1 MTNHTTR
8 RIDPPAGWRSLTVQ
22 IITFLFLPLAL
33 IVLAVTLGSTRLH
46 QNAMRDLVAER
57 DERIVRM
64 AAQSIEDQVTA
75 RENDL
80 RGLASQIDTYFD
92 SRDRETYSLQPILDR
107 SAYLDVQFDIGIV
120 VMDRQLNIV
129 AGRGMLTSVLQTE
142 KHLLIEAMQ
151 MLQSDAQKD
160 TGRIFTVSLVDAGR
174 SANVLFLPNSDQ
186 QYVISGAYFVDPLA
200 AKSLREAF
208 SPDRSPSALLI
219 AQEGKILY
227 QQGFLY
233 SNEGV
238 IQHPGVQ
245 EALAGKT
252 GRTYTDAQ
260 NGEHVVVY
268 TMIGRF
274 RWGLLIEEPWEE
286 VASPQLEITHLAPLA
301 MIPVILLAM
310 FALLFAFRHIVRPL
324 RLLAKQAS
332 SLGWGDY
339 IEIEQPVGGIEEIRS
354 LQLELI
360 HMAHKVRTAQR
371 SLHSYIG
378 AITTGQEEERR
389 RLARELHD
397 DTIQS
402 LISLKQKIQLVE
414 MDYSDPPV
422 AEALGKL
429 SAFTERT
436 IEDVRR
442 MVRDLRPIYLE
453 DLGLVA
459 ALQMLVN
466 ETNEASGIPI
476 TFENHGKERRLD
488 PSVELALYRIVQE
501 ALSNITRH
509 SGATRASVAL
519 RYDVAEIEVVILD
532 NGKGFR
538 VPSSPAEFAPGG
550 HYGLLGMFERATLTG
565 GTLQVRSAPDEGAQI
580 IINVKTSETPV

>member
-1 MTNHTTR
+1 M
-8 RIDPPAGWRSLTVQ
+8 VQ

-75 RENDL
+75 RENGL
-80 RGLASQIDTYFD
+80 RGLASQIDMYFD
-92 SRDRETYSLQPILDR
+92 ISDRETYNLQSILDGG
-107 SAYLDVQFDIGIV
+107 AYLDVQFDIGIV
-120 VMDRQLNIV
+120 VMDRQFNIV
-129 AGRGMLTSVLQTE
+129 ASRGTLASVLQTE

-151 MLQSDAQKD
+151 MLQADAQQD
-160 TGRIFTVSLVDAGR
+160 TGRILTVSFADAGR
-174 SANVLFLPNSDQ
+174 SANVLFLPNNGQ
-186 QYVISGAYFVDPLA
+186 QYIISGAYFVAPLA
-200 AKSLREAF
+200 AKSLREVF
-208 SPDRSPSALLI
+208 SQERSPSVLLI

-245 EALAGKT
+245 ESLAGKT

-260 NGEHVVVY
+260 NGEHVVAY
-268 TMIGRF
+268 TMIDRF
-274 RWGLLIEEPWEE
+274 GWGLLIEEPWEK

-310 FALLFAFRHIVRPL
+310 FALLFAFRYIVRPL
-324 RLLAKQAS
+324 RLLTKQAS

-339 IEIEQPVGGIEEIRS
+339 VEIEQPVGGIEEIRF

-360 HMAHKVRTAQR
+360 HMAHKVRAAQR

-422 AEALGKL
+422 VEALGKL

-453 DLGLVA
+453 DLGLIA

-466 ETNEASGIPI
+466 ETNEASGTPI

-509 SGATRASVAL
+509 SGATRASVTL
-519 RYDVAEIEVVILD
+519 RYDAAEIEVVILD

-550 HYGLLGMFERATLTG
+550 HYGLLGMFERATLAG

-580 IINVKTSETPV
+580 IITVKTGEPTV